1 MMMPLLSSS
10 SVSPVTLGRVFN
22 ICLLLGLFFFTVAIV
37 SLFVGTA
44 DITFLSVIH
53 DLLPAG
59 VDGHKALTA
68 AERSILFSIRLPR
81 VILAGLAGAAL
92 SVAGVVFQALLR
104 NPLADPYILGIS
116 AGSAV
121 GAVTGILLGTG
132 TIILGIPGMAF
143 LGAILAV
150 LAVFGIA
157 GTGRQL
163 ETSRLLLT
171 GVMVNAFFSAVIL
184 FIFSISDHL
193 QLQRAIYWTMG
204 DLSLAD
210 NQAIMYTGVVLFL
223 GTAFIYKYA
232 RSLNILATGEE
243 TALQLGI
250 PVGKTKLLLL
260 TAASL
265 VTAAAV
271 AASGTIGFVGLIIPH
286 ILRLTIGPDHRLL
299 LPAALLCGGTFL
311 VFADTMARCLLSP
324 AELPV
329 GVITALCGA
338 PYFLALLR
346 RRSSL

>member
-1 MMMPLLSSS
+1 MMSFLSSWS
-10 SVSPVTLGRVFN
+10 IQPITLGRVFK
-22 ICLLLGLFFFTVAIV
+22 ICLLLFLLLFPISII
-37 SLFVGTA
+37 SLFAGAA
-44 DITFLSVIH
+44 DITLFSVIR
-53 DLLPAG
+53 DFLPLGA
-59 VDGHKALTA
+59 DGHKALTT
-68 AERSILFSIRLPR
+68 AEKSILFSIRLPR
-81 VILAGLAGAAL
+81 VILAGLVGAAL
-92 SVAGVVFQALLR
+92 SMSGVVFQALLR

-121 GAVTGILLGTG
+121 GAVTGILLGAEI
-132 TIILGIPGMAF
+132 IILGIPGMAF

-150 LAVFGIA
+150 LVVFGIA
-157 GTGRQL
+157 GTGRRL
-163 ETSRLLLT
+163 ETNTLLLT

-184 FIFSISDHL
+184 FIFSISDQL

-210 NQAIMYTGVVLFL
+210 DQAIIYTGAFLFI
-223 GTAFIYKYA
+223 GMAFIYRYA
-232 RSLNILATGEE
+232 RYLNILATGEE

-250 PVGKTKLLLL
+250 AVGETKILLL

-286 ILRLTIGPDHRLL
+286 ILRLIVGPDHRIL
-299 LPAALLCGGTFL
+299 LPAAFLSGGAFL
-311 VFADTMARCLLSP
+311 VFADTMARCLVSP

-346 RRSSL
+346 RRLSS

>member
-1 MMMPLLSSS
+1 
-10 SVSPVTLGRVFN
+10 
-22 ICLLLGLFFFTVAIV
+22 
-37 SLFVGTA
+37 
-44 DITFLSVIH
+44 
-53 DLLPAG
+53 
-59 VDGHKALTA
+59 
-68 AERSILFSIRLPR
+68 
-81 VILAGLAGAAL
+81 
-92 SVAGVVFQALLR
+92 VVFQALLR

-121 GAVTGILLGTG
+121 GAVTGILLGAEV
-132 TIILGIPGMAF
+132 IILGIPGMAF

-150 LAVFGIA
+150 LVVFGIA
-157 GTGRQL
+157 GTGRRL
-163 ETSRLLLT
+163 ETNTLLLT

-184 FIFSISDHL
+184 FVFSISDQL

-210 NQAIMYTGVVLFL
+210 DQAILYTGAFLFT
-223 GTAFIYKYA
+223 GTTFIYRYA

-250 PVGKTKLLLL
+250 SVRKTKFILL

-286 ILRLTIGPDHRLL
+286 ILRLIVGPDHRIL
-299 LPAALLCGGTFL
+299 LPAAFLFGGTFL
-311 VFADTMARCLLSP
+311 VFAYTMARCLVSP

-346 RRSSL
+346 RRLSP

>member
-1 MMMPLLSSS
+1 MMSFLSSWS
-10 SVSPVTLGRVFN
+10 IQPVTLGRVFK
-22 ICLLLGLFFFTVAIV
+22 ICLLLFLIFFTVSLL
-37 SLFVGTA
+37 SLFAGAA
-44 DITFLSVIH
+44 DITLFSVIRDFLS
-53 DLLPAG
+53 LGA
-59 VDGHKALTA
+59 DGHKALTT
-68 AERSILFSIRLPR
+68 AEKSILFSIRLPR
-81 VILAGLAGAAL
+81 VILAGLVGAAL
-92 SVAGVVFQALLR
+92 SMSGVVFQALLR

-121 GAVTGILLGTG
+121 GAVTGILLGAEI
-132 TIILGIPGMAF
+132 IILGIPGMAF

-150 LAVFGIA
+150 LVVFGIA
-157 GTGRQL
+157 GTGRRL
-163 ETSRLLLT
+163 ETNTLLLT

-210 NQAIMYTGVVLFL
+210 DQAIIYTGAFLFI
-223 GTAFIYKYA
+223 GMAFIYRYA

-250 PVGKTKLLLL
+250 SVGKTKIILL

-265 VTAAAV
+265 LTAAAV

-286 ILRLTIGPDHRLL
+286 IMRLIVGPDHRVL
-299 LPAALLCGGTFL
+299 LPAAFLFGGTFL
-311 VFADTMARCLLSP
+311 VFADTMARCLVSP

-346 RRSSL
+346 RRLST

>member
-1 MMMPLLSSS
+1 MSFLSSFS
-10 SVSPVTLGRVFN
+10 LQPVTLGRV
-22 ICLLLGLFFFTVAIV
+22 IKISLLLLLLFLTVSII
-37 SLFVGTA
+37 SLFAGAA
-44 DITFLSVIH
+44 DITLPIVIR
-53 DLLPAG
+53 DLLPLGAE
-59 VDGHKALTA
+59 GHKALSPS
-68 AERSILFSIRLPR
+68 EKSILFSIRLPR
-81 VILAGLAGAAL
+81 VILAGLVGAAL
-92 SVAGVVFQALLR
+92 SISGVVFQALLR

-121 GAVTGILLGTG
+121 GAVTGILLGAEAL
-132 TIILGIPGMAF
+132 ILGIPGMAF

-150 LAVFGIA
+150 LVVFGIA
-157 GTGRQL
+157 GTGRRL
-163 ETSRLLLT
+163 ETSTLLLT

-184 FIFSISDHL
+184 FVFSISDNL

-210 NQAIMYTGVVLFL
+210 DQAIIYAGFFLFA
-223 GTAFIYKYA
+223 GMAFIYKYA
-232 RSLNILATGEE
+232 RFLNILAMGED

-250 PVGKTKLLLL
+250 PAGKTKIILL

-271 AASGTIGFVGLIIPH
+271 AASGTIGFIGLIIPH
-286 ILRLTIGPDHRLL
+286 ILRLIVGPDHRIL
-299 LPAALLCGGTFL
+299 LPAAFLCGGAFL
-311 VFADTMARCLLSP
+311 VFADTMARCLVSP

-346 RRSSL
+346 RRLSS